1 MRRTTTETALNR
13 SGFIEDA
20 VTVQEENGEGIKNHP
35 NFIEANTSGIT
46 LRELAEKNIIP
57 KHHPD
62 LQRQQPDDFTPEFH
76 RCSSQSGRGSI
87 RRAYTC

>member
-20 VTVQEENGEGIKNHP
+20 VTVPEENGEGVKNHP
-35 NFIEANTSGIT
+35 NFGE
-46 LRELAEKNIIP
+46 